1 MMIITLPQLLS
12 TFQHSGRLYHAKL
25 RLLQN
30 GNVTNAYIVSAE
42 RLETEICTLSAKMF
56 GYIFVAQLTID
67 FNSIKQGIARPFGI
81 CCSVSNVHRDSKV
94 QGRVA
99 VNFLAF

>member
-1 MMIITLPQLLS
+1 MIITLPQLLS
-12 TFQHSGRLYHAKL
+12 TFQHSGRLCHTKL

-42 RLETEICTLSAKMF
+42 RLETKICTLSAKLF
-56 GYIFVAQLTID
+56 GYIFMAPLTID
-67 FNSIKQGIARPFGI
+67 FNSIKQGIARPFDI
-81 CCSVSNVHRDSKV
+81 CCSVSNVHRDSKE

-99 VNFLAF
+99 IIFLAF

>member
-12 TFQHSGRLYHAKL
+12 TFQHSGRLCHTKL

-42 RLETEICTLSAKMF
+42 RLETKICTLSAKLF
-56 GYIFVAQLTID
+56 GYIFMAPLTID
-67 FNSIKQGIARPFGI
+67 FNSKELLGLLISAVLCLMFTGIPR
-81 CCSVSNVHRDSKV
+81 NKEELR
-94 QGRVA
+94 
-99 VNFLAF
+99 